1 MHLFFQTF
9 LGLFCMSDK
18 LRRLP
23 GQPSQP
29 VGPCL
34 VRQYSFFPNF
44 LGENISDDHKS
55 SGGVGTVYLEIH

>member
-1 MHLFFQTF
+1 
-9 LGLFCMSDK
+9 MSDK